1 LDSAIWDSA
10 NWESAIWDATVTDVR
25 KFRCQ
30 IAQVSLYMYF
40 IFQLFQASESV
51 IEVTQISL
59 TDTQERPGAKKRRLE
74 SGWTTVRDI
83 ITSVGKTVQTTPWYA
98 TTQTL
103 NFIHSIHTHKT

>member
-1 LDSAIWDSA
+1 MSQ
-10 NWESAIWDATVTDVR
+10 DVG
-25 KFRCQ
+25 KLRCQ
-30 IAQVSLYMYF
+30 IAQVTLYMYF

-59 TDTQERPGAKKRRLE
+59 TDTQEKPGAKKRRLE

-83 ITSVGKTVQTTPWYA
+83 ITSVGKTVQITPWYT